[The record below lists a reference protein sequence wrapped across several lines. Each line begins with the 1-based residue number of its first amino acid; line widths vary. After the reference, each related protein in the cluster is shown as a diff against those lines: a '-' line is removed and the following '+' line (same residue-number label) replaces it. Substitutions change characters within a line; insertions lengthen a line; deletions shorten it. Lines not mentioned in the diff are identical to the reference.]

1 MILGSNELLT
11 RVPAYHLL
19 FSIGTTTLLLVTAA
33 LSAPPSASPSRPME
47 YERKPTST
55 SSLAESHE
63 GDEKNLSGHSG
74 SSIDLVRAEAIEY
87 GITPVFLVKSQLIN
101 EALSEIGMGRY
112 QWKVR

>member
-1 MILGSNELLT
+1 M
-11 RVPAYHLL
+11 
-19 FSIGTTTLLLVTAA
+19 
-33 LSAPPSASPSRPME
+33 
-47 YERKPTST
+47 ST

-63 GDEKNLSGHSG
+63 GDEKNLSGHSN
-74 SSIDLVRAEAIEY
+74 SSTELVRAEAIEY